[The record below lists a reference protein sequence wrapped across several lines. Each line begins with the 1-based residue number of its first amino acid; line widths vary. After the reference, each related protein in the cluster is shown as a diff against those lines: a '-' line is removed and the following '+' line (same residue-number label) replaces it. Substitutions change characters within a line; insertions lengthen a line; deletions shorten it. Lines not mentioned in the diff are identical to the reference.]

1 MGLAGRPILAT
12 DVQGP
17 KMLGRGTV
25 MGVALAQLAALA
37 AAQSN
42 PAPASGLTGNAGV
55 ACAIKYTFAYMSTLN
70 GECSQLQCSYACQQ
84 KIDDVRSKCKGQKYN
99 ETDPI
104 TGIIAQRSF
113 MQKSIQAL
121 QLMGPVDCDY
131 RVSYENCDNAA
142 CSMANITGGDDLSSY
157 EKHRCITVDPIS
169 GQSAPMA
176 AWHSCEG
183 QCRGIGGGLA
193 GTGG

>member
-12 DVQGP
+12 GIQGP

-55 ACAIKYTFAYMSTLN
+55 ACTIKYTAAYMSTLN

-84 KIDDVRSKCKGQKYN
+84 KIDDVRNKCKGQKYN

-104 TGIIAQRSF
+104 TGQIGERSF
-113 MQKSIQAL
+113 LQKALGAL
-121 QLMGPVDCDY
+121 QLMGPRDCEY
-131 RVSYENCDNAA
+131 AAEEPRCDSG
-142 CSMANITGGDDLSSY
+142 CSMASVTDNRCLS
-157 EKHRCITVDPIS
+157 VDPIS
-169 GQSAPMA
+169 GSDPLA
-176 AWHSCEG
+176 A
-183 QCRGIGGGLA
+183 
-193 GTGG
+193 